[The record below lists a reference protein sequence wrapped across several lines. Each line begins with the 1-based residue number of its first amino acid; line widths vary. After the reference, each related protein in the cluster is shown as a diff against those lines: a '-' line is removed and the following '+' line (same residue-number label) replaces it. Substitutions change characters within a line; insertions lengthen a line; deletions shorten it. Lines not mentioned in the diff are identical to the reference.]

1 MVTKYINLCTTTQ
14 ENLTNVQCTYQF
26 NSYNTNSSLTFLSFF
41 ILNSKFGKIGV
52 IIYKNDT
59 TKYLHLV

>member
-1 MVTKYINLCTTTQ
+1 MVTKYIYLRTTTQ